1 MTDIPVN
8 ASPAPEAEKIADLL
22 PAVLA
27 EGYAKFRQFKYA
39 RHAQRYMELAV
50 RSQKPHTM
58 VIACCD
64 SRAAPETIFDA
75 SAGELFVVRNVANL
89 VPPYAPDGERHSTS
103 AALEFAVNALGVR
116 HIVVMG
122 HGRCGGIEAAVTDM
136 SPLSR
141 GDFIGK
147 WMADVKDVI
156 DKVAIPDCC
165 PDHERTLL
173 VERASI
179 VQSLQNL
186 RSFPWIARLE
196 QAQEISLI
204 GAWFDVALGE
214 LHAYSEAT
222 GSWDVVAAA

>member
-1 MTDIPVN
+1 MSEP
-8 ASPAPEAEKIADLL
+8 SAPLL
-22 PAVLA
+22 PPALA

-50 RSQKPHTM
+50 RDQKPHTM

-103 AALEFAVNALGVR
+103 AALEFAVHSLGVK

-122 HGRCGGIEAAVTDM
+122 HGRCGGIAAVVQEGN
-136 SPLSR
+136 PLSKS
-141 GDFIGK
+141 DFIGK
-147 WMADVKDVI
+147 WMADVKDVFTT
-156 DKVAIPDCC
+156 VALPPECTE
-165 PDHERTLL
+165 HEHHRI
-173 VERASI
+173 VERASVEHSI
-179 VQSLQNL
+179 ANL
-186 RSFPWIARLE
+186 HGFPWIARLIDSGE
-196 QAQEISLI
+196 LSIL

-214 LHAYSEAT
+214 LYVFDEVTAEWMKAE
-222 GSWDVVAAA
+222 